1 MPRYP
6 FTPELLDALPEELAE
21 LFRSLELHL
30 LREICSRLKLSGQLN
45 EVTVQ
50 AIRALRSHGIDLQDI
65 ENAVADT
72 CGIGLETLDRLLDD
86 VVEQNQKYYTNQ
98 IDLAQVTEPD
108 RIVDNRDIEAIR
120 RQTWSAY
127 RNITGSMGFLA
138 VQRGRLTLLS
148 PAKAYQ
154 WALDQAEIQVQSG
167 AFSYNQ
173 AIFEA
178 VRRLADSGLKTV
190 SYESGHVDSV
200 DVAVRRAVMTGVN
213 QLNQKYREQS
223 MDYLETDLLEVTAH
237 RGARDIDGPM
247 GWENHKAW
255 QGKVYRWKAKPRAS
269 KGDYHDFE
277 DTCGYGSVTGI
288 GGANCRHSYWPFI
301 EGVSE
306 RTYTDEQLENIDPLP
321 FEFEGHTYTAY
332 QATQKQREIERTM
345 RKLKRRRAALEAAGL
360 EEDAEAAGIRLR
372 RLTEKYRQF
381 SEAAGLPEQ
390 WERTRMVFVD
400 EDSQTNAAERLEKF
414 AQSGILSD
422 TGQSGIP
429 ITEEAIQRVPLVR
442 PERWTEEQAVKL
454 QDAHRELLQ
463 SVIDKPVGTEA
474 GAIYSP
480 DMKLLERRAGDD
492 AMQQISMPRYDE
504 PHILIHSHPSGGTF
518 SHTDLQNFVFRENLM
533 TMTAVGN
540 NGQVYML
547 SKREQYDGFKTYIAL
562 NTELPVLEKFVESDD
577 LQGYLSEIDSFIR
590 ELRSYGVEF
599 IEDG

>member
-6 FTPELLDALPEELAE
+6 FTPELLDTLPEELAE
-21 LFRSLELHL
+21 LFRSLELQL

-45 EVTVQ
+45 KVTVQ
-50 AIRALRSHGIDLQDI
+50 AIQALRSHGVDLQDI
-65 ENAVADT
+65 EKAVADT
-72 CGIGLETLDRLLDD
+72 CGIGLEMLDRLLDD
-86 VVEQNQKYYTNQ
+86 VVEQNQKYYAEQ
-98 IDLAQVTEPD
+98 IDLTQVTEPV
-108 RIVDNRDIEAIR
+108 RLVDDRDIEAIR

-127 RNITGSMGFLA
+127 RNITGSMGFLV
-138 VQRGRLTLLS
+138 VQRGRLTLLP
-148 PAKAYQ
+148 PARAYQ
-154 WALDQAEIQVQSG
+154 WALDQAEVQLQSG

-178 VRRLADSGLKTV
+178 VRQLADSGLKTV

-237 RGARDIDGPM
+237 RGARDIDGPL

-255 QGKVYRWKAKPRAS
+255 QGKVYRWKAKPQAS
-269 KGDYHDFE
+269 KGEYPDFE

-301 EGVSE
+301 EGVSD
-306 RTYTDEQLENIDPLP
+306 RTYTDEQLENIDPPP

-360 EEDAEAAGIRLR
+360 EEDAQVAGIRLK

-390 WERTRMVFVD
+390 WERTRMGFVD
-400 EDSQTNAAERLEKF
+400 EASKTNAAERLEKF

-422 TGQSGIP
+422 TVSIERSSEVPGVHKVCDLDIKKFRCVTP
-429 ITEEAIQRVPLVR
+429 NIRTNEVIITEERIEHIRQRHPDDF
-442 PERWTEEQAVKL
+442 ER
-454 QDAHRELLQ
+454 
-463 SVIDKPVGTEA
+463 
-474 GAIYSP
+474 YS
-480 DMKLLERRAGDD
+480 
-492 AMQQISMPRYDE
+492 
-504 PHILIHSHPSGGTF
+504 
-518 SHTDLQNFVFRENLM
+518 
-533 TMTAVGN
+533 
-540 NGQVYML
+540 
-547 SKREQYDGFKTYIAL
+547 
-562 NTELPVLEKFVESDD
+562 
-577 LQGYLSEIDSFIR
+577 GYLKEIIEKPDYIIEDPRPGTAMVLKEIQEQNEHFRLALRLITPTDNPEYKNSIITFMKIR
-590 ELRSYGVEF
+590 EKEWARILRNKKILYKSE
-599 IEDG
+599 